1 MINSKYAWPTIKKYG
16 FKIEDTGFMYLIKTP
31 TNTKIQWFH
40 NTGMMIIEHNAT
52 SDQKTMGLCGKLTL
66 VFCYILLYTF
76 TVYTHPLSTHT
87 FVKGNIIFFVY
98 KLYCN
103 MIEE

>member
-1 MINSKYAWPTIKKYG
+1 
-16 FKIEDTGFMYLIKTP
+16 MYLIKTP

-66 VFCYILLYTF
+66 VRFILLYF
-76 TVYTHPLSTHT
+76 TLYLYIFIHLAHT
-87 FVKGNIIFFVY
+87 LLLKGNITFFC
-98 KLYCN
+98 L
-103 MIEE
+103 